1 MGNIFYCCTGGRG
14 SNVPPVTESNT
25 VQPQSHS
32 QSVLNQSVSTASRSS
47 YSNHSSPAPLPERY
61 RDGGR

>member
-32 QSVLNQSVSTASRSS
+32 QSVLNQSVSSASK
-47 YSNHSSPAPLPERY
+47 SNHSSLTSIAERY
-61 RDGGR
+61 NRG